1 MVVVVFPTPPFWL
14 AKAIIFPIMIKSFVK
29 IRCEVSDKRLSCL
42 LFASKIDVSVEK
54 SPFLLITPSHG
65 LFAKNYL
72 ANIDTLIYIIQV
84 LQVKM

>member
-54 SPFLLITPSHG
+54 SPFLLITPSHR
-65 LFAKNYL
+65 LFAKKLSCKYRYFNLYYSSF
-72 ANIDTLIYIIQV
+72 AG
-84 LQVKM
+84 